1 MQREKDQIVL
11 EMNDNQ
17 RYNKLHVAQSMTGL
31 WDSMKKKKKKYLVDS
46 IVICKYSKNE
56 AIYNEDEDPQFLLY
70 VLDGKVKVYKTG
82 MAGKQQIVRMIK
94 PKEMFGYRA
103 AFASEKYIT
112 GATAFENTTLCQI
125 PINVIKKIIVS
136 NAMVGVFFLR
146 RLASMLGGAD
156 ALTVTLTQKHIRA
169 RLAEAIITIK
179 DKFGVEDDGKTLSLS
194 TSREDIANIA
204 CMTTSNAIRT
214 LSALA
219 QEGVISLDG
228 RNIRI
233 ENEAMLHKISQIG

>member
-1 MQREKDQIVL
+1 MKEH
-11 EMNDNQ
+11 Q
-17 RYNKLHVAQSMTGL
+17 RYNKLHVAKSMTGI
-31 WDSMKKKKKKYLVDS
+31 WEAMTDEQKKFLVDN
-46 IVICKYSKNE
+46 ILIREYGKNE
-56 AIYNEDEDPQFLLY
+56 AISREDEEPQYLLY

-82 MAGKQQIVRMIK
+82 MAGKQQIIRMIK

-125 PINVIKKIIVS
+125 PVDVIKKIIVANS
-136 NAMVGVFFLR
+136 MVGVFFLR
-146 RLASMLGGAD
+146 RLATMLGGAD

-179 DKFGVEDDGKTLSLS
+179 EKFGVEDDGKTLNLA
-194 TSREDIANIA
+194 TSREDIANIS

-228 RNIRI
+228 RSIKIEDEAKLQRI
-233 ENEAMLHKISQIG
+233 SDLG

>member
-1 MQREKDQIVL
+1 
-11 EMNDNQ
+11 
-17 RYNKLHVAQSMTGL
+17 
-31 WDSMKKKKKKYLVDS
+31 
-46 IVICKYSKNE
+46 
-56 AIYNEDEDPQFLLY
+56 
-70 VLDGKVKVYKTG
+70 
-82 MAGKQQIVRMIK
+82 
-94 PKEMFGYRA
+94 MFGYRA

-125 PINVIKKIIVS
+125 PVDVIKKIIVANS
-136 NAMVGVFFLR
+136 MVGVFFLR
-146 RLASMLGGAD
+146 RLATMFGGAD

-179 DKFGVEDDGKTLSLS
+179 EKFGVEDDGKTLNLA
-194 TSREDIANIA
+194 TSREDIANIS

-228 RNIRI
+228 RSIKIEDEAKLQRI
-233 ENEAMLHKISQIG
+233 SDLG

>member
-1 MQREKDQIVL
+1 
-11 EMNDNQ
+11 
-17 RYNKLHVAQSMTGL
+17 
-31 WDSMKKKKKKYLVDS
+31 
-46 IVICKYSKNE
+46 
-56 AIYNEDEDPQFLLY
+56 
-70 VLDGKVKVYKTG
+70 
-82 MAGKQQIVRMIK
+82 
-94 PKEMFGYRA
+94 MFGYRA

-219 QEGVISLDG
+219 QEGVISHDV

>member
-1 MQREKDQIVL
+1 MKEH
-11 EMNDNQ
+11 Q
-17 RYNKLHVAQSMTGL
+17 RYNKLHVAKSMTGI
-31 WDSMKKKKKKYLVDS
+31 WEAMTDEQKKFLVDN
-46 IVICKYSKNE
+46 ILIREYGKNE
-56 AIYNEDEDPQFLLY
+56 AIYREDEEPQYLLY

-82 MAGKQQIVRMIK
+82 MAGKQQIIRMIK

-125 PINVIKKIIVS
+125 PVDVIKKIIVANS
-136 NAMVGVFFLR
+136 MVGVFFLR
-146 RLASMLGGAD
+146 RLATMLGGAD

-179 DKFGVEDDGKTLSLS
+179 EKFGVEDDGKTLNLA
-194 TSREDIANIA
+194 TSREDIA
-204 CMTTSNAIRT
+204 TSNAIRT

-228 RNIRI
+228 RSIKIEDEAKLQRI
-233 ENEAMLHKISQIG
+233 SDLG